1 MPVDNMAPYS
11 LGIHMYNIVLM
22 TTLSPQLAAGLSGHT
37 QEEID
42 NGSAC
47 AAGPW
52 VGDGVCI

>member
-1 MPVDNMAPYS
+1 MDNMAPYS